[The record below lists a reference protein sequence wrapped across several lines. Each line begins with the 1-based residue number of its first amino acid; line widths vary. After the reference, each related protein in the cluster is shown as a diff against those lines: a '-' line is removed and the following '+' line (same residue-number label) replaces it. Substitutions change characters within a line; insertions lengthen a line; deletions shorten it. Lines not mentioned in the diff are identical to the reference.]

1 MAKNLSKHPSFLR
14 KFIENIVYLYS
25 SRERKRLHETGHEGG
40 NFMQLVLNQKQ
51 ELGLVMTYQLR
62 QAIELLQY
70 STYDL
75 YQYIKEQELENPLIE
90 LEEPYRFDEG
100 SKGNVSSANSYEDLI
115 EYVKS
120 NDACMRKELFYQAKF
135 LYKNEQDQQL
145 LNYLIHNL
153 NDNGYLSLTENEYYT
168 ESEIN
173 RGIQLLQ
180 QVGPIGIGARSF
192 QECLLLQITYN
203 FPEEILAASLI
214 ENYLDLLA
222 NRKWNEIARCM
233 KLSLEEVKEIYDF
246 IKTLNPNPCPLFSDS
261 SVEYL
266 NPDII
271 VEFKDEKLIYYL
283 NDGYLPEIHL
293 NKEYSGLLNAKDE
306 TSKYIHNQYN
316 SYKWL
321 LSSIEQRRQT
331 ILKIVGVLVEKQET
345 FFKEGFRSLKPLTL
359 KEVADKIDMH
369 ESTVSR
375 ATMNK
380 VLQTPGGSFDLRM
393 LFTSKLETSD
403 GSAISQTKVKNL
415 LQNFIENEDKH
426 KPLSDQKIA
435 DYFNKE
441 EGITISRRTISKY
454 REELSIPPSSRR
466 REISV

>member
-1 MAKNLSKHPSFLR
+1 M
-14 KFIENIVYLYS
+14 E
-25 SRERKRLHETGHEGG
+25 
-40 NFMQLVLNQKQ
+40 LVLNQKQ
-51 ELGLVMTYQLR
+51 ELGLVMTFQLR

-90 LEEPYRFDEG
+90 LEEPYSFRDEK
-100 SKGNVSSANSYEDLI
+100 STGNASSTNSYEDLI

-120 NDACMRKELFYQAKF
+120 HDACMREELFSQAKF

-153 NDNGYLSLTENEYYT
+153 KDNGYLSLTENEYYT
-168 ESEIN
+168 ESEID

-180 QVGPIGIGARSF
+180 QVGPIGIGARSL

-203 FPEEILAASLI
+203 YPEESLAASLI
-214 ENYLDLLA
+214 ENHLDLLA

-233 KLSLEEVKEIYDF
+233 KLSLAEVKNIYDF
-246 IKTLNPNPCPLFSDS
+246 IKTLNPNPCTLFSDS

-271 VEFKDEKLIYYL
+271 VEFKDEKLVHYL
-283 NDGYLPEIHL
+283 NEGYLPEIHF

-306 TSKYIHNQYN
+306 TSKYINNQYN

-321 LSSIEQRRQT
+321 LSSIEQRRLT

-345 FFKEGFRSLKPLTL
+345 FFKEGFQSLKPLTL
-359 KEVADKIDMH
+359 KEVADEIDMH

-380 VLQTPGGSFDLRM
+380 VLQTPQGSFDLRM
-393 LFTSKLETSD
+393 LFTSKLDTSD
-403 GSAISQTKVKNL
+403 GSAISQTKVKTL
-415 LQNFIENEDKH
+415 LENFIENEDKY

-441 EGITISRRTISKY
+441 KGIRISRRTISKY
-454 REELSIPPSSRR
+454 REELNIPPSSRR